1 MGGVQSVDA
10 SIDPSHIRIY
20 KNLLSITNPTTRVQ
34 MIQTILSGPE
44 YIKSAKIMGIYSHLL
59 NYSARVTN
67 NNTAPILPY
76 EEELPKTLI
85 PLIPQHQ
92 YTQPAQ
98 YQQQNQQQNQQQQNQ
113 QQQNQQNQ
121 LTSKKPKNFMERI
134 SKVNSEEKAIG
145 YFQACLEV
153 LGLEEEVALTED
165 LLKSAYKKAVLRNH
179 PDKGG
184 SEKEFEKVTRAY
196 AYLGEILRR
205 IHGGRSTTLNVD
217 APNVLKDSRSKDYEK
232 HVEPVRLNPK
242 KLDVNAFNKMF
253 EETRIPDPEEDG
265 YGDWL
270 KDEKASKTP
279 AFSGKFNRDLF
290 NQMFDNDA
298 KENAS
303 EYIITQP
310 QSSLMAPT
318 LGVEI
323 GRGKPESYTAAYN
336 AGLKFTDLKQAYTT
350 ETNISKQVASVR
362 VDQRNL
368 EHYKEDRT
376 KTPKPLTNSEMEDVQ
391 RGEEILKKREEQRR
405 LRAAQEDM
413 YGNSYFERMKRLVIT
428 DNTKS

>member
-1 MGGVQSVDA
+1 MGGAQSNQ
-10 SIDPSHIRIY
+10 IDPSHVRIY
-20 KNLLSITNPTTRVQ
+20 NQLLTIKNPNTRVQ

-44 YIKSAKIMGIYSHLL
+44 YVKSAKIMGIYSHLL
-59 NYSARVTN
+59 NYSARVSNHHT
-67 NNTAPILPY
+67 TPVLPY
-76 EEELPKTLI
+76 EEDLTPKTLI
-85 PLIPQHQ
+85 PIISPI
-92 YTQPAQ
+92 
-98 YQQQNQQQNQQQQNQ
+98 
-113 QQQNQQNQ
+113 
-121 LTSKKPKNFMERI
+121 TSLVTKKPTNHIERI

-217 APNVLKDSRSKDYEK
+217 APNVLKDSRSKDYEM

-270 KDEKASKTP
+270 KDEKASKAP

-290 NQMFDNDA
+290 NKTFEDDA
-298 KENAS
+298 KEKAS
-303 EYIITQP
+303 NYIVKQP
-310 QSSLMAPT
+310 ENLLMAPS
-318 LGVEI
+318 LGVEL
-323 GRGKPESYTAAYN
+323 GRGKPESYTAAYD
-336 AGLKFTDLKQAYTT
+336 AGVHFTDLKQAYTT
-350 ETNISKQVASVR
+350 EANFSGQVASVR

-368 EHYKEDRT
+368 EQYKDDRT
-376 KTPKPLTNSEMEDVQ
+376 KAPRPLNNTELEDVQ
-391 RGEEILKKREEQRR
+391 RGEQLLQKREEQRR
-405 LRAAQEDM
+405 LRAAQEEM
-413 YGNSYFERMKRLVIT
+413 NANSYFERMKRLVIT
-428 DNTKS
+428 DTPK